1 MLHGHLE
8 HIEGCLYQPQSEAK
22 TKEAQAYHK
31 VLSSKTTIFLIHFL
45 HDVLSTIELATK
57 MLQDPKEDVASSL
70 ELLSDVRTLLKA
82 KKNFYTVGKISS
94 IIGTDST
101 NSSSMAI
108 IHDDQPPT
116 KRKRCIPKHLS
127 DSVITA
133 PLPQFHACEDSKNLK
148 SLANEILDC
157 LEEELQSDFLRKYM
171 YLDFPQSITA
181 FQRGTFP

>member
-1 MLHGHLE
+1 M
-8 HIEGCLYQPQSEAK
+8 
-22 TKEAQAYHK
+22 
-31 VLSSKTTIFLIHFL
+31 LSSKTTIFLIHFL

-70 ELLSDVRTLLKA
+70 KLLSDVRTLLKA
-82 KKNFYTVGKISS
+82 KKISS

-133 PLPQFHACEDSKNLK
+133 TLPQFHACEDSKNLK

-157 LEEELQSDFLRKYM
+157 LEEEFAERFSEENTGIWISLKALLPSNDEHFLDPER
-171 YLDFPQSITA
+171 L
-181 FQRGTFP
+181 